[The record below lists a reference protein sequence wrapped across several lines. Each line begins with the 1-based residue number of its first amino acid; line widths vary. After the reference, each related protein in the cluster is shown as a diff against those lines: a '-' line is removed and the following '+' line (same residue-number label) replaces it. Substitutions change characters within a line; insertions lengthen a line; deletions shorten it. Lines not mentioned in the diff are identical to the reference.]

1 VFSGSSGLIGS
12 FLGLPNGF
20 GWRSAIGLSDSGVLA
35 FLGLPLG
42 FGCGSSL
49 GIVSSW
55 LAFLFGSGLPFGG
68 VFACLFCL
76 YYIIHS

>member
-1 VFSGSSGLIGS
+1 MIFFVIVASFLTGSDVLSGSSGLAGS
-12 FLGLPNGF
+12 
-20 GWRSAIGLSDSGVLA
+20 

-49 GIVSSW
+49 GISASG

-68 VFACLFCL
+68 VLACLFSVFN
-76 YYIIHS
+76 YI